1 MAANVLKA
9 GQRWLGK
16 KRRGKRF
23 QSFRRDAL
31 VGNPGDPL
39 IGFPIIVDCRELET
53 ENRKLLSREKSCL
66 RRGTSLLADRGQSS

>member
-1 MAANVLKA
+1 MAGNVLNA

-39 IGFPIIVDCRELET
+39 IGFPIIFYCRELRT
-53 ENRKLLSREKSCL
+53 ENRELFS
-66 RRGTSLLADRGQSS
+66 